1 MKTPSSFKKQLLV
14 LTVLSICPLLLVAC
28 TEPPT
33 TSPATN
39 ETDQTNSQIEIDLL
53 GTKYEANV
61 DDQGRVESGIQVT
74 SADGLIGLAIDPNT
88 IINGPAGEPAPLIKA
103 SVDPNPPSPPEDTQI
118 IGVVYELTPQEAVS
132 TAPIKLTIG
141 YNPEEIPEG
150 TVEDDI
156 YIASYEDGQWQQIL
170 YKQLDSTSHRVTT
183 QIDHF
188 TRYAVLAPY
197 EENIVA
203 PTTDPSDMVNTDR
216 VDVVY
221 FHRAQRCHSCTY
233 AEEQTI
239 YTLETYFS
247 EELTSGIVTFQSV
260 NVQDDA
266 NAALIDKYGAYT
278 SQLFI
283 NTVQGDTESI
293 EEVIEFWQFIEDDEG
308 FSSLIITKITEALE
322 GTG

>member
-1 MKTPSSFKKQLLV
+1 LKTKSPFKKHLLV
-14 LTVLSICPLLLVAC
+14 LTALFICPLLLVAC
-28 TEPPT
+28 SEP
-33 TSPATN
+33 SAVLPAAN

-53 GTKYEANV
+53 GTRYEANV
-61 DDQGRVESGIQVT
+61 DGEGRLESGIQAT
-74 SADGLIGLAIDPNT
+74 SADGQIGLSIDPNT
-88 IINGPAGEPAPLIKA
+88 VINGPAGESVPIIQA

-118 IGVVYELTPQEAVS
+118 IGLVYELAPPEALLTPQV
-132 TAPIKLTIG
+132 KLTIG

-150 TVEDDI
+150 TAEDDI
-156 YIASYEDGQWQQIL
+156 YIASYEDGQWQKLL
-170 YKQLDSTSHRVTT
+170 YKQVDSTSDRVTT

-188 TRYAVLAPY
+188 ARYAVLAPY

-203 PTTDPSDMVNTDR
+203 PTTDSSDRVNADS

-233 AEEQTI
+233 AEDQTV

-247 EELTSGIVTFQSV
+247 EELTNGIITFQSV
-260 NVQDDA
+260 NVQDEA
-266 NAALIDKYGAYT
+266 NAALIEKYGAYT

-283 NTVQGDTESI
+283 RTIQGDTEYI